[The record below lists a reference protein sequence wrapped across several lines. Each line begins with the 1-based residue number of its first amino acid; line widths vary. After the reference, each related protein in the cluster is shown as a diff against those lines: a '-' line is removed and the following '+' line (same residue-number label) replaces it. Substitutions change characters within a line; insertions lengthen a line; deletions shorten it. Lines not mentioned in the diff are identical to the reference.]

1 MAKTKI
7 QSFNARTDRTWAA
20 NHGTYIAGRA
30 YLDEAD
36 LTAHDMERKWGV
48 DRLRLLVGPE
58 LREKFDRQRYLFN
71 QAVWHGRELEDVKRE
86 AGRMVKAWYALDK
99 AATEAGRTLA
109 DPGVIEI
116 PLSDGSIAAI
126 VTGNAPYQQAD
137 GRQVTVYGTD
147 EIARLLEGYPTLAKI
162 KDTFPGA
169 EVVAVRSVRD
179 PLDAF
184 FTSKPALNE
193 PMIEDEI
200 ENLFGVG

>member
-7 QSFNARTDRTWAA
+7 QSFNAKRDRPWAA

-71 QAVWHGRELEDVKRE
+71 QAIWHGRELEDVKRE

-99 AATEAGRTLA
+99 AATESGRKLA
-109 DPGVIEI
+109 DPGVLEVV
-116 PLSDGSIAAI
+116 LSDGSVAAI
-126 VTGNAPYQQAD
+126 VSGVGFYKQAD
-137 GRQVTVYGTD
+137 GRRVTVYHVE
-147 EIARLLEGYPTLAKI
+147 EIARLLEGYPVLAKV

-169 EVVAVRSVRD
+169 EVTAVKTIRD

-184 FTSKPALNE
+184 LTSKPKLHE
-193 PMIEDEI
+193 PIIDDEI
-200 ENLFGVG
+200 DNLFGVG